1 MLRSLTD
8 VIIAFIELLEVEAR
22 ALGRG
27 VKQVGLTL
35 AILMVAGALAA
46 GVVVAGAGFIIWSLY
61 LTMNVYFHQATAA
74 LLTGLAIWIVIGVVG
89 WIAVSAMRRRS
100 SK

>member
-22 ALGRG
+22 QLGRG
-27 VKQVGLTL
+27 AKQIGLT
-35 AILMVAGALAA
+35 VAMLLVAAALAS
-46 GVVVAGAGFIIWSLY
+46 GVVVAGAGFIIWSLF
-61 LTMNVYFHQATAA
+61 LTMRAYFQPAPAA
-74 LLTGLAIWIVIGVVG
+74 LLTGVAIWIVIGVAG
-89 WIAVSAMRRRS
+89 WIAVSAIRHRS